1 MFLPEDF
8 DLHQWELTCHSLADN
23 VLWRQVM
30 EGNLRESAR
39 FEIHCWMEEREELR
53 AALRFGAPA
62 DTGWQ
67 WGAVVRGAV
76 TPEFVHYLLSLPKPA
91 NDGGY
96 NKMTPFFTIALSNG
110 FWSEH
115 YGTQLSQGEPWA
127 SAPADGSALQG

>member
-39 FEIHCWMEEREELR
+39 FEIHCWTEETEELR

-62 DTGWQ
+62 DAAQ
-67 WGAVVRGAV
+67 KDPDRAQNKKEDRPPQEDSPIVSVL
-76 TPEFVHYLLSLPKPA
+76 EEYLK
-91 NDGGY
+91 N
-96 NKMTPFFTIALSNG
+96 
-110 FWSEH
+110 
-115 YGTQLSQGEPWA
+115 
-127 SAPADGSALQG
+127 SAGR

>member
-1 MFLPEDF
+1 MFLPEGF
-8 DLHQWELTCHSLADN
+8 DLHEWELTCHSLTDN
-23 VLWRQVM
+23 VRWRQVM

-39 FEIHCWMEEREELR
+39 FEIHCWAEETKELE

-67 WGAVVRGAV
+67 WGTVVRGAV
-76 TPEFVHYLLSLPKPA
+76 TPEFIRYLLSLPKPA
-91 NDGGY
+91 RDVY

-115 YGTQLSQGEPWA
+115 YGTELDQGEPWET
-127 SAPADGSALQG
+127 SPGQ

>member
-39 FEIHCWMEEREELR
+39 FEIHCWTEETEELR

-62 DTGWQ
+62 DAGWQ
-67 WGAVVRGAV
+67 WGTVVRGAV
-76 TPEFVHYLLSLPKPA
+76 TPEFIRYLLSLPKPA
-91 NDGGY
+91 RDVY

-127 SAPADGSALQG
+127 NAPADGSALQG

>member
-39 FEIHCWMEEREELR
+39 FEIHCWTEETEELR

-62 DTGWQ
+62 DAGWQ

-127 SAPADGSALQG
+127 NAPADGSTLQG

>member
-1 MFLPEDF
+1 MFLPEGF
-8 DLHQWELTCHSLADN
+8 DPREWELTCHSLTDN
-23 VLWRQVM
+23 TRGRQVM
-30 EGNLRESAR
+30 EGNLQESAR
-39 FEIHCWMEEREELR
+39 FEIHCWAEETEELR

-76 TPEFVHYLLSLPKPA
+76 TPEFIRYLLSLPKPA
-91 NDGGY
+91 RAVY

-115 YGTQLSQGEPWA
+115 YGTELNQGEPWET
-127 SAPADGSALQG
+127 SPGH

>member
-39 FEIHCWMEEREELR
+39 FEIHCWTEEREELR

-127 SAPADGSALQG
+127 NAPADGSTLQG

>member
-39 FEIHCWMEEREELR
+39 FEIHCWTEETEELQ

-62 DTGWQ
+62 DAGWQ
-67 WGAVVRGAV
+67 WGTVVRGAV
-76 TPEFVHYLLSLPKPA
+76 TPEFIRYLLSLPKPA
-91 NDGGY
+91 RDVY

-115 YGTQLSQGEPWA
+115 YGTELDQGEPWET
-127 SAPADGSALQG
+127 SPGQ

>member
-1 MFLPEDF
+1 
-8 DLHQWELTCHSLADN
+8 
-23 VLWRQVM
+23 M

-39 FEIHCWMEEREELR
+39 FEIHCWTEETEELR

-62 DTGWQ
+62 DAGWQ
-67 WGAVVRGAV
+67 WGTVVRGAV

-127 SAPADGSALQG
+127 NAPADGSALQG

>member
-23 VLWRQVM
+23 VLWRQV
-30 EGNLRESAR
+30 NRYTLWESAR
-39 FEIHCWMEEREELR
+39 FEIHCWTEETEELR

-127 SAPADGSALQG
+127 SAPADGSPLRG

>member
-39 FEIHCWMEEREELR
+39 FEIHCWTEETEELR

-62 DTGWQ
+62 DAGWQ
-67 WGAVVRGAV
+67 WGTVVRGAV

-127 SAPADGSALQG
+127 NAPADGSTLQG